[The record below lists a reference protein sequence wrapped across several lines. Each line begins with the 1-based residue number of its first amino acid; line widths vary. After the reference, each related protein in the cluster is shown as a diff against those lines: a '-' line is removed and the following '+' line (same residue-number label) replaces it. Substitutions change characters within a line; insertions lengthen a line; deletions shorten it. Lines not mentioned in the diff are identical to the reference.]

1 MDRQIERERE
11 ILRDINKQMYG
22 QREIFLFRKRER
34 KKSPNNFKTFI
45 KLTHLVL
52 TKDLARRDP
61 NWSNFGLVNWNSV
74 RPGEQ
79 WLTVATYLY

>member
-1 MDRQIERERE
+1 MDREKYFCLERERE
-11 ILRDINKQMYG
+11 
-22 QREIFLFRKRER
+22 

-74 RPGEQ
+74 RPGE
-79 WLTVATYLY
+79 